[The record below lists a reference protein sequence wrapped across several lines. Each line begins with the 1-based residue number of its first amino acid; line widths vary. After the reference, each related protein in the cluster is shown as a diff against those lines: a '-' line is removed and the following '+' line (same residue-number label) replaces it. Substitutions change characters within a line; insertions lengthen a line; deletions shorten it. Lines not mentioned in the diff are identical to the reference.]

1 MLIFLEIIKLLKL
14 AFEMLKNKMITYKL
28 PNHQEAFVNNLD
40 EAIILFCLAVN

>member
-28 PNHQEAFVNNLD
+28 PQSSRGFREQFR
-40 EAIILFCLAVN
+40 